1 MQPLFTLLWNLPGN
15 SLMLKYVLYLKIME
29 KLTFIKW

>member
-1 MQPLFTLLWNLPGN
+1 MQPLFTLLWNLPEN
-15 SLMLKYVLYLKIME
+15 SLMLKCVLYLKIME